1 MPAITTKSMW
11 NRNSV
16 RATRDSVGDWD
27 GQEDLAAQQINRIY
41 DALYEAAPDEYN
53 DDQLSELMHC
63 AWDVWGSEGKL
74 LVITDDAIEAYVGWL
89 V

>member
-1 MPAITTKSMW
+1 MSEITTKSMW

-16 RATRDSVGDWD
+16 RATRDSVGDWN
-27 GQEDLAAQQINRIY
+27 GHEELAAQQINRIY

-53 DDQLSELMHC
+53 DDQLSELMHS
-63 AWDVWGSEGKL
+63 AWDVWGSEGTL
-74 LVITDDAIEAYVGWL
+74 LVITDDEIGAYVGRL